1 MENVLLQVL
10 CKAFPKDNMASIFTN
25 LVIIQMV
32 IRLFKDTIAKV
43 NYSICRLPKCRV
55 CGVDTYTGCVKKKF
69 TVGKGLLMQKV
80 FNSLNKIL

>member
-32 IRLFKDTIAKV
+32 IRLFKDTMAKM
-43 NYSICRLPKCRV
+43 NYSIYRLPKCTV
-55 CGVDTYTGCVKKKF
+55 CEVDTYTGCIKKK
-69 TVGKGLLMQKV
+69 VY
-80 FNSLNKIL
+80 SW